1 MSERRS
7 IHDKLFR
14 AVVVMGAALGAAACY
29 EHGKSPPNDGRV
41 ADTSKPPGDG
51 GLTDSTPVDVI
62 AIL

>member
-29 EHGKSPPNDGRV
+29 EHGKSPPNDGRI
-41 ADTSKPPGDG
+41 ADTSKPPPGDG
-51 GLTDSTPVDVI
+51 GLIDTPVDVI